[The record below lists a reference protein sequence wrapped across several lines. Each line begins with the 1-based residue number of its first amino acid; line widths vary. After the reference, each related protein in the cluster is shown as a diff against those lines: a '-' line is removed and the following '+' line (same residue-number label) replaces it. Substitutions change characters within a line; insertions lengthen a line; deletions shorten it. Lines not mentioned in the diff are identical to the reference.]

1 MKAKQT
7 VRTLSD
13 LVRLPNVITA
23 VSDSLAGYLYLS
35 SCSVRWGDLLIL
47 AIASACFYAGGVTL
61 NDYCDVE
68 QDRRERPQRPVPS
81 GRVSPR
87 TALSLSVGLLL
98 AGLGSCI
105 GLSLRTALVGTALI
119 TAIVTYNVFLKRS
132 ALGPGIMGLCRAFN
146 LMLGMSVTAM
156 PFSLTTIVPIV
167 AIWLYVT
174 SITFFAQD
182 EAKASRSSNLHRG
195 TLGIGVAV
203 IMILILGWS
212 GHRAGVGFV
221 LTGVGFLAF
230 LIRTGY
236 RAAQLKDR
244 ADIQHAVKQF
254 VLGIIVFDSILI
266 WPTAGALWAT
276 LLCALVIP
284 AWLLAKFVRVT

>member
-1 MKAKQT
+1 M
-7 VRTLSD
+7 
-13 LVRLPNVITA
+13 RLPNVVTA
-23 VSDSLAGYLYLS
+23 VADSLAGYLYLS
-35 SCSVRWGDLLIL
+35 SGSVRLGDLLIL

-81 GRVSPR
+81 GRVSPP
-87 TALSLSVGLLL
+87 TALSLSVGLLM

-105 GLSLRTALVGTALI
+105 GLSLRTVLVGTALI
-119 TAIVTYNVFLKRS
+119 TAIVTYNVLLKRS
-132 ALGPGIMGLCRAFN
+132 AFGPGIMGLCRAFN

-156 PFSLTTIVPIV
+156 QFSLTTVAPIV

-182 EAKASRSSNLHRG
+182 EANAPRSSNLRRG

-203 IMILILGWS
+203 IMILSLGWF

-221 LTGVGFLAF
+221 LAGVGFLVL
-230 LIRTGY
+230 LIRAGY
-236 RAAQLKDR
+236 RAAQSKDR
-244 ADIQHAVKQF
+244 ADVQRTVKQF

-276 LLCALVIP
+276 FLCVLVIP